1 MPKQRS
7 ATPHCKERTTPVC
20 ALQDTS
26 KSQGTQ
32 ARCTAIMVPFLRLPM
47 RTATFERRE
56 GMTEAHV
63 DDLRGTERGKGVRD
77 VCLAHT
83 TWTALDTVASHC
95 WQKDPDV
102 EAASWVFDGAPSALA
117 PFPKLMLSMMSS
129 VVTNGSG
136 SHVVSSC
143 TKSNHSKCGYSFWFS
158 QAVLVP
164 SLRTPSVFH
173 NLGERRVAVE
183 LARSEPG
190 SNHDIK
196 VFGVEGVPS
205 SFVHNVGG

>member
-7 ATPHCKERTTPVC
+7 AAPHCKERTTPVC

-26 KSQGTQ
+26 KSQETQ
-32 ARCTAIMVPFLRLPM
+32 ARCTVIMVPFLRLPM

-56 GMTEAHV
+56 EMTEAHV
-63 DDLRGTERGKGVRD
+63 DDPRGTERGTGVRD

-83 TWTALDTVASHC
+83 TRIAFDTVASHC

-102 EAASWVFDGAPSALA
+102 EAASWVFAGEPSALA
-117 PFPKLMLSMMSS
+117 SFPKQMLGMMSS

-136 SHVVSSC
+136 SHVVSSG
-143 TKSNHSKCGYSFWFS
+143 TKSNSSKCGYSFRFS

-164 SLRTPSVFH
+164 SLRTPSVVH

-183 LARSEPG
+183 LQGANQG
-190 SNHDIK
+190 QTTT
-196 VFGVEGVPS
+196 
-205 SFVHNVGG
+205 